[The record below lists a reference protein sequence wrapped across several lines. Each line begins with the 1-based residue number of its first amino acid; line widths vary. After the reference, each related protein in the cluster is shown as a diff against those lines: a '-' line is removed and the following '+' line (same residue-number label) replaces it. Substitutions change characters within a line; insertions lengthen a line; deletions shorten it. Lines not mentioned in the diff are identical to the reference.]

1 MKYIAECHFPRT
13 FYYSESRPLKRSA
26 INFFTLRLFA
36 VFLCVMIAAA
46 IYLNLCTSSCHAIA
60 KRSWSKSHKPNV
72 VYSFHLS
79 APIFLPLTPR
89 LSNFFFTSAFQSK
102 VFSSLFKI
110 ENYYTKYIFYWGQF
124 KLCNFSVES
133 EREGERRRDVL
144 KSISS
149 YQFISIKICFR
160 RKITKK
166 TQKHKNLLFW
176 IKSQLVSEA
185 VNIFISSKIFLSLF
199 NLINL

>member
-1 MKYIAECHFPRT
+1 MPFPSYFLLLRISS
-13 FYYSESRPLKRSA
+13 FKAVCNQFLYSASLRS
-26 INFFTLRLFA
+26 
-36 VFLCVMIAAA
+36 VLCVMIAAA
-46 IYLNLCTSSCHAIA
+46 IYLNLCTSSCHTIA

-133 EREGERRRDVL
+133 ERDGERRRDLL

-166 TQKHKNLLFW
+166 NQKHKNLLFW

>member
-89 LSNFFFTSAFQSK
+89 LSNFFFASAFQSK
-102 VFSSLFKI
+102 VFSSLSRSKTTTRNIYFI
-110 ENYYTKYIFYWGQF
+110 EVNLNCVISLSRVREMEKDEEIFSNQF
-124 KLCNFSVES
+124 PPTNSFQLRF
-133 EREGERRRDVL
+133 VL
-144 KSISS
+144 EEK
-149 YQFISIKICFR
+149 
-160 RKITKK
+160 
-166 TQKHKNLLFW
+166 
-176 IKSQLVSEA
+176 
-185 VNIFISSKIFLSLF
+185 
-199 NLINL
+199 